1 MTTAFNTVQPARLAI
16 FIALALAGFSPTLW
30 ASETFNTELVELD
43 NPGMGKADLS
53 AFESGSQAPGTYHVD
68 IILDERLLETR
79 DIRFMAVKDANGSE
93 TLQPCL
99 SIRQL
104 KAWGVK
110 TALFPQLDAGQGECA
125 DLKAIPQASADFQF
139 GAQRLAISIPQAAID
154 LPARGYVP
162 PEMWDEGI
170 TAAMLNY
177 SLSGANSRARSG
189 AGTRSDS
196 QYANLRPGINV
207 GPGGYAT
214 TPLVPRCVRPG

>member
-1 MTTAFNTVQPARLAI
+1 M
-16 FIALALAGFSPTLW
+16 
-30 ASETFNTELVELD
+30 
-43 NPGMGKADLS
+43 
-53 AFESGSQAPGTYHVD
+53 D

-189 AGTRSDS
+189 QAPAATVSMQTCDRGSTS
-196 QYANLRPGINV
+196 V
-207 GPGGYAT
+207 PGGYAT
-214 TPLVPRCVRPG
+214 TPRSRDASGGISGTMSIP